1 MGRRTDTFF
10 ELVRFLRAMEPKY
23 SFEITVFNGCLLI
36 ASTVLLIMD
45 EYKLYVI
52 AALMLLISLGIQTL
66 RIRRVTKRKRLELE
80 DLRQSCL
87 AYYREQYIADENKN
101 NREQHAAETDRLIA
115 LLREDVEQAIQD
127 ADRSG
132 RQRICEKIKR

>member
-1 MGRRTDTFF
+1 MGRRIDSFI